1 MRENFFWH
9 KLHSLTGII
18 PVGFYMV
25 QHITLNT
32 FSLGG
37 EEKFNG
43 VIHFFEGMPKHFLL
57 GLEVVA
63 IWLPLLF
70 HAVYGLFI
78 TSRMNENYTDS
89 AYKYRENRYYLMQRI
104 SGILVF
110 LFLVY
115 HVTETTINAKINGAE
130 VILYDAWAAKLQNPI
145 ILIVYILGVLGASY
159 HLCYGIW
166 NFCIR
171 WGITISRTAQERM
184 AKFSF
189 GAFVV
194 ITLMA
199 WAALAGFLIHKPS
212 TTAEA
217 RGETQMAPASSTALE

>member
-37 EEKFNG
+37 PEAFNA
-43 VIHFFEGMPKHFLL
+43 VPDFFERMPKHFLL
-57 GLEVVA
+57 GLEIVA

-70 HAVYGLFI
+70 HSVYGLFI

-89 AYKYRENRYYLMQRI
+89 AYKYRENRYYLFQRI

-110 LFLVY
+110 AFLAY
-115 HVTETTINAKINGAE
+115 HVTETTINAKINGIE
-130 VILYDAWAAKLQNPI
+130 VVHYAAWNEKLQNPL
-145 ILIVYILGVLGASY
+145 ILLVYILGVTGASY

-171 WGITISRTAQERM
+171 WGITISRAAQERM
-184 AKFSF
+184 AKISF

-199 WAALAGFLIHKPS
+199 WAALAGFLIHKEPTS
-212 TTAEA
+212 AEA
-217 RGETQMAPASSTALE
+217 RGEAPMSAVSATVSE